1 MIRISTINL
10 LKSSQLF
17 QVYGTTNI
25 GANTEEVVGC
35 TSWVVREETMGGK
48 VNWLQLGLGDHL
60 YPVPE
65 EMISELERA
74 YSAHSLAVDGKV
86 DSDDRPA
93 SIKSILGE
101 KDVYSQRGL
110 DTAPVTRNI
119 PTEEVWEDD
128 DLPVCQHCDS
138 SDGMIHYNDTF
149 YCTDCQEIYYQQNIA
164 KKQKA

>member
-25 GANTEEVVGC
+25 GANTEKVVGC
-35 TSWVVREETMGGK
+35 TSWVVREETMDGK

-86 DSDDRPA
+86 D
-93 SIKSILGE
+93 E
-101 KDVYSQRGL
+101 
-110 DTAPVTRNI
+110 N
-119 PTEEVWEDD
+119 D

-149 YCTDCQEIYYQQNIA
+149 YCTDCQEIYY
-164 KKQKA
+164 